1 MSGSKCKGYWLC
13 KQDGLVVLLCLHCWP
28 LIEGSSSARETLA
41 CGMSSCGIV
50 WHRHLIAWHRHR
62 VASHRL
68 ASSASGVASSS
79 HRIASPTCAGASH
92 RFAWMRKTH
101 VIASHRIARPLI
113 RSQSY
118 RLVAFSI
125 PEYRICILKLRFIK
139 NLYMRSLISRIP
151 NRCQTYNFL
160 QAIMFHQKP

>member
-1 MSGSKCKGYWLC
+1 M
-13 KQDGLVVLLCLHCWP
+13 LLCLHCWQ
-28 LIEGSSSARETLA
+28 LIEGSSSARETLG

-50 WHRHLIAWHRHR
+50 WHRHLIVWHRHR

-101 VIASHRIARPLI
+101 VIASHRIARPRI

-118 RLVAFSI
+118 RLVAFLVHDLR
-125 PEYRICILKLRFIK
+125 EYNSKACPKLQKSKFLFRVCKIVPLALKLS
-139 NLYMRSLISRIP
+139 N
-151 NRCQTYNFL
+151 
-160 QAIMFHQKP
+160 

>member
-1 MSGSKCKGYWLC
+1 M
-13 KQDGLVVLLCLHCWP
+13 LLCLHCWQ

-79 HRIASPTCAGASH
+79 HRIADLCWRIASIRLDAENACH
-92 RFAWMRKTH
+92 R
-101 VIASHRIARPLI
+101 IASHRQAALSHPIASPRRILNLCNPQN
-113 RSQSY
+113 RKSQTQN
-118 RLVAFSI
+118 
-125 PEYRICILKLRFIK
+125 PEPKVQNPKLKNDWCGHFTL
-139 NLYMRSLISRIP
+139 LPHSLDLCCLLSL
-151 NRCQTYNFL
+151 TTS
-160 QAIMFHQKP
+160 